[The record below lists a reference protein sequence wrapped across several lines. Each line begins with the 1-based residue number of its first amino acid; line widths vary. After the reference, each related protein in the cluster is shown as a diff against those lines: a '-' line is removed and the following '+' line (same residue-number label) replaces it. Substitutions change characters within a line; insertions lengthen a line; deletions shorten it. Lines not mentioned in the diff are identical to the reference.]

1 VLAKMDRRAGL
12 AEHGEGDGDRWLMA
26 CMIRALD
33 RCLELIL
40 AAAKWLALP
49 ILGALFLQ
57 WPLRDVVGAYSR
69 EVNDLAQ
76 WIFAI
81 YVAAAITAATRAR
94 THLAADA
101 LARRYPQRWRERLA
115 RLGILIGLLPW
126 AIFVL
131 VTSRSIVLA
140 SVQSLEQFPD
150 TYHPGYYLIKV
161 SLWLLALLVLI
172 QGLIDLNRPPR

>member
-1 VLAKMDRRAGL
+1 MVTKMDRRAGL
-12 AEHGEGDGDRWLMA
+12 AEDCAGDGDHWLTV

-76 WIFAI
+76 WIFAV
-81 YVAAAITAATRAR
+81 YVAAAITSATRSR

-101 LARRYPQRWRERLA
+101 LARRYPQRWRDRLA
-115 RLGILIGLLPW
+115 RLGILLGLLPW

-131 VTSRSIVLA
+131 VSSRNIFVSSVL
-140 SVQSLEQFPD
+140 SLEQFPD
-150 TYHPGYYLIKV
+150 TYHPGYYLIKL